1 MKSGSIILL
10 GWLACAQAGVT
21 GEAGVPTKQVEKPA
35 LPRDGKKADWWSFKP
50 AARPALPEVRNK
62 KWVRNP
68 IDLFILTKLEQE
80 KLSPSREADRRTLIR
95 RLSFDLTGLPP
106 SPEEVERFIADHSP
120 KAYEN
125 LVDRL
130 LDSPRYGERWARHW
144 LDTVHFAD
152 THGYDKDKTRP
163 NAWPYRDYVIRAFN
177 QDKPY
182 SRFVEEQLAGDV
194 FFPDEPEGIV
204 ALGFIAAGPWDY
216 VGHVELP
223 IEKTDGLIAR
233 YNDRDDMVMT
243 AMSTFQSLTAHCARC
258 HDHKF
263 DPISQKDY
271 YSLQAVFAG
280 VDRHD
285 RPFDSDKKVHVER
298 HLLAQKLKPLEDRYT
313 AMTNQ
318 IAKMSSPEIEEF
330 DGRLEEL
337 KKKLR
342 TTFPEDEK
350 SPGNGY
356 HSQIE
361 NSPDRTKWVEVDLG
375 QSLPLEEIRLIPARP
390 IDFPDTPGFGFPV
403 RFRVEVSNEPGF
415 ASPQV
420 VADHTGA
427 DFKNVGDNPISFPAD
442 GRRGRFVRVTATK
455 LWERTS
461 DYVFALAELQ
471 ILAGGTNAALGAAVS
486 ALDSIEAG

>member
-1 MKSGSIILL
+1 VKSGSIILL

-194 FFPDEPEGIV
+194 LFPDEPEGIV
-204 ALGFIAAGPWDY
+204 ALGFIVAGQWDY

-223 IEKTDGLIAR
+223 I
-233 YNDRDDMVMT
+233 
-243 AMSTFQSLTAHCARC
+243 
-258 HDHKF
+258 
-263 DPISQKDY
+263 
-271 YSLQAVFAG
+271 
-280 VDRHD
+280 
-285 RPFDSDKKVHVER
+285 
-298 HLLAQKLKPLEDRYT
+298 
-313 AMTNQ
+313 
-318 IAKMSSPEIEEF
+318 
-330 DGRLEEL
+330 
-337 KKKLR
+337 
-342 TTFPEDEK
+342 
-350 SPGNGY
+350 
-356 HSQIE
+356 
-361 NSPDRTKWVEVDLG
+361 
-375 QSLPLEEIRLIPARP
+375 
-390 IDFPDTPGFGFPV
+390 
-403 RFRVEVSNEPGF
+403 
-415 ASPQV
+415 
-420 VADHTGA
+420 
-427 DFKNVGDNPISFPAD
+427 
-442 GRRGRFVRVTATK
+442 
-455 LWERTS
+455 
-461 DYVFALAELQ
+461 
-471 ILAGGTNAALGAAVS
+471 
-486 ALDSIEAG
+486 